1 MQPSIYQYLDYR
13 QYLKDVIAHK
23 RQTSATFSL
32 EQLGRK
38 TGCLTKSHISLIVS
52 GKRALTNRRASALGK
67 ALGISERELA
77 YYHKLIQFNQAKD
90 DLEKE
95 TFLKEMMSQLGRS
108 LEANISMKSYQ
119 ILEDWHCIAIREL
132 ARQPN
137 FDSSPNAVSQKL
149 KGLITPQE
157 AKKAIKVL
165 LDVNMLQMSDDGKIK
180 PTSESL
186 RTTDEVNSIAIRRYH
201 QSCLSLGARI
211 IETEPIESRE
221 FGSVTIL
228 INPEDISKIKEL
240 IKNLRENVLALS
252 ASEPS
257 EQAKVTQVNIQMFQL
272 SQ

>member
-13 QYLKDVIAHK
+13 QFLKDFITHK

-52 GKRALTNRRASALGK
+52 GKRALTNRRATALGK
-67 ALGISERELA
+67 ALGINERELA

-132 ARQPN
+132 ARLPN
-137 FDSSPNAVSQKL
+137 FDPNPHAIAAKL

-157 AKKAIKVL
+157 VKKALKVL
-165 LDVNMLQMSDDGKIK
+165 LEVNMLRMSDDGQIL

-186 RTTDEVNSIAIRRYH
+186 RTSDEVNSIAIRRYH
-201 QSCLSLGARI
+201 QSCLNLGAKI

-228 INPEDISKIKEL
+228 INPEDIPKIKEL
-240 IKNLRENVLALS
+240 IKDLRENVLALS
-252 ASEPS
+252 SNQPS
-257 EQAKVTQVNIQMFQL
+257 EKAKVTQVNIQMYQL
-272 SQ
+272 SH